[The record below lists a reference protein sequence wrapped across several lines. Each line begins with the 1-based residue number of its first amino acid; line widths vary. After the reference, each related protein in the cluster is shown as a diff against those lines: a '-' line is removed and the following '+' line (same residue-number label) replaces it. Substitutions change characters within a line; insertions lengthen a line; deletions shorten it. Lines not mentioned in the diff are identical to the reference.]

1 MRGTMTDYAQL
12 AQSLKDN
19 EAFQAALDYRKAAA
33 LEALAVID
41 ADDKNG
47 ILKAQA
53 TVQVVEEIREDI
65 EAFIRQAKPRGAPGI
80 A

>member
-1 MRGTMTDYAQL
+1 MTDYAQL

-19 EAFQAALDYRKAAA
+19 EAFQAALEIMRGDA
-33 LEALAVID
+33 LGKLAKID

-47 ILKAQA
+47 ILKLQA
-53 TVQVVEEIREDI
+53 TVQVVEDIRDNLDT
-65 EAFIRQAKPRGAPGI
+65 FIRAGVVRTPPGI

>member
-1 MRGTMTDYAQL
+1 MTDYAQL

-19 EAFQAALDYRKAAA
+19 EAFQAALEIMRGDA
-33 LEALAVID
+33 LGKLAKID

-47 ILKAQA
+47 ILKLQA
-53 TVQVVEEIREDI
+53 TVAVVEDIRDNLDT
-65 EAFIRQAKPRGAPGI
+65 FIRAGAVRNPPGI